1 MPDVRLTDLRKRF
14 GAVTAVDGVSLHI
27 AEGTVHTLLGP
38 SGCGKTTTLRCIA
51 GLERPDGGEV
61 LIGGRLVAAPGRGV
75 FVPPERRGLGMVFQ
89 SYALWPHMTVF
100 ENIAFGLREQKRA
113 RAEIQARV
121 AEVLALTR
129 LAGLEDRY
137 PSQISGGQQQRVA
150 LARSL
155 ALRPGVLL
163 FDEPLSNLDAKLRES
178 MRMELVELHR
188 VLGITS
194 VYVTHDQ
201 VEAMVISDRISVMH
215 QGRVLQTGAARE
227 LYERPAD
234 PFVADFLGG
243 GNFLSGQVAG
253 DRIAAEGGLSIAGPL
268 PGGTAEGS
276 RVLVALRPERLR
288 VHAADPGGEANCW
301 RGELQGQV
309 FAGDHVLCRVAL
321 GGREMRVRADPFVAL
336 TEGMPVWVSIPPA
349 QVTVIPAGP
358 GPGA

>member
-1 MPDVRLTDLRKRF
+1 MPDVRLTGLQKRF
-14 GAVTAVDGVSLHI
+14 GGVAAVDGVSLHI

-61 LIGGRLVAAPGRGV
+61 LIGGRVMAAPARGL

-89 SYALWPHMTVF
+89 SYALWPHMTAF
-100 ENIAFGLREQKRA
+100 ENIAFGLRQQKLP
-113 RAEIQARV
+113 RAEIKARV

-129 LAGLEDRY
+129 LTGLEARS
-137 PSQISGGQQQRVA
+137 PSQLSGGQQQRVA

-188 VLGITS
+188 TLRITS

-201 VEAMVISDRISVMH
+201 VEAMVISDQISVMH
-215 QGRVLQTGAARE
+215 QGRVLQTGTGRE

-234 PFVADFLGG
+234 PFVADFLGA
-243 GNFLSGQVAG
+243 GNFLDGRVAG
-253 DRIAAEGGLSIAGPL
+253 GRIAAEGGLTIAGPL
-268 PGGTAEGS
+268 PDGAAEGS

-288 VHAADPGGEANCW
+288 VHAADPGAGENCW
-301 RGELQGQV
+301 RGELVGQV
-309 FAGDHVLCRVAL
+309 FAGDHVLCRVVV

-336 TEGMPVWVSIPPA
+336 EDGKSVWVSIPAA
-349 QVTVIPAGP
+349 QVTVVP
-358 GPGA
+358 GEPGASA